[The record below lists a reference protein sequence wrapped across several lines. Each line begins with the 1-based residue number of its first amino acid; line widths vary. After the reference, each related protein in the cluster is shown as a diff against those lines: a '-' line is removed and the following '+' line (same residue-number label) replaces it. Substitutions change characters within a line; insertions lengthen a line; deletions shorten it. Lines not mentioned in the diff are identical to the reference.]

1 MWEVETVFIWRLFGK
16 KSAMLEEG
24 SDSSALA
31 SMAENASQSEGSRL
45 NGPGNKCSACGEP
58 TKGHLGP
65 YWAAKCIA
73 GALRKLTT
81 RVDELEN
88 NRDLKDQ
95 HIRKME
101 DVHAKRIDGLF
112 VTIENLQGKVERITE
127 RICEFE
133 ESESCRGKRKV
144 RGDHNDGHAS
154 AVSPEEKISSCSEV
168 LPTSSGVNPVET
180 GHAGPEELKHKEVKE
195 NEEEE
200 KRQPEEPKEKQP
212 TLRSTNMV
220 RHVHADI
227 ERSANGSSQMP
238 ISVDAERMSNG
249 DHDAKESAPWT
260 AVVSRRGNKKSN
272 VRDRENRTQSAS
284 ARQPGLGLHGAKRGL
299 RGAAQASIGIYH
311 LSGIDLDCS
320 SDDVVYH
327 CKKHGVVATACFML
341 KRRAHHTTQTAKLYS
356 SGMM

>member
-1 MWEVETVFIWRLFGK
+1 MPRNDWHFSPW
-16 KSAMLEEG
+16 
-24 SDSSALA
+24 
-31 SMAENASQSEGSRL
+31 
-45 NGPGNKCSACGEP
+45 
-58 TKGHLGP
+58 
-65 YWAAKCIA
+65 CIA

-88 NRDLKDQ
+88 DRDLKDQ

-101 DVHAKRIDGLF
+101 DVHAKRIDGLLA
-112 VTIENLQGKVERITE
+112 TIENLQGEVERMTE

-144 RGDHNDGHAS
+144 RGDHDDGDAS

-200 KRQPEEPKEKQP
+200 KRQPEEPKEIQP

-220 RHVHADI
+220 RHVHTDI
-227 ERSANGSSQMP
+227 ERSANGSAQMP

-260 AVVSRRGNKKSN
+260 AVVSRRGSKKGN

-284 ARQPGLGLHGAKRGL
+284 ARRPGLGLHGAKRGL
-299 RGAAQASIGIYH
+299 RGAEQASIGIYH

-320 SDDVVYH
+320 ADDVVYH
-327 CKKHGVVATACFML
+327 CKKHGVIATACFML
-341 KRRAHHTTQTAKLYS
+341 KRRAHHTTQTAKLYIRNDVKILEDGFWPDFLNCRPWQENPPERMAGGRS
-356 SGMM
+356 MPQ